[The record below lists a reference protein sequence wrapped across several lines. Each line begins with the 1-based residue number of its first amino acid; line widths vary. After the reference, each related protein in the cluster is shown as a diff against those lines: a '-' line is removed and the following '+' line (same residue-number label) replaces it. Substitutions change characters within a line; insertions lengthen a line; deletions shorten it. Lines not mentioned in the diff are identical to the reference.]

1 MHISAPVDP
10 VLSASGIA
18 AGYGKIAVL
27 EDVALDIGTGEAV
40 GLVGPNGAG
49 KTTLLNVLSGL
60 LPRSAGEVRF
70 EGAGLP
76 SGAPR
81 ATGRAGIV
89 QVVEGHRVFSKL
101 SVRDNI
107 ELGGYEMQAA
117 ARRARLDDVLQT
129 FPELRDRLAEKAG
142 ALSGGQRQMLCI
154 AQGLMRAPKLIMLD
168 EPSAGLAPILVDR
181 VVKLVDDLSTR
192 GVSVLFVDQL
202 VDRVAATCD
211 RVYLMRQ
218 GRIIGQT
225 SAADPGFKSR
235 LEDVFF

>member
-81 ATGRAGIV
+81 ATSCGKCP
-89 QVVEGHRVFSKL
+89 SL
-101 SVRDNI
+101 SS
-107 ELGGYEMQAA
+107 A
-117 ARRARLDDVLQT
+117 T
-129 FPELRDRLAEKAG
+129 G
-142 ALSGGQRQMLCI
+142 AWTQS
-154 AQGLMRAPKLIMLD
+154 
-168 EPSAGLAPILVDR
+168 
-181 VVKLVDDLSTR
+181 
-192 GVSVLFVDQL
+192 
-202 VDRVAATCD
+202 
-211 RVYLMRQ
+211 
-218 GRIIGQT
+218 
-225 SAADPGFKSR
+225 PGP
-235 LEDVFF
+235 